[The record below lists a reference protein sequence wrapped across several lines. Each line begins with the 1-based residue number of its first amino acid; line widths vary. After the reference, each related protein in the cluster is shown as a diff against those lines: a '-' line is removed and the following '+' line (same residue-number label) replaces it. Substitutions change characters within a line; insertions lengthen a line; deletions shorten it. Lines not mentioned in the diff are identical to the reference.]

1 MHSNRDI
8 ILVNILVIPTI
19 VCYNINE
26 GLVDDR
32 PLAHFRIRHRRQNP
46 SSLEY
51 CEMVVFTA
59 LKRARYGIE
68 LQDRPGMG

>member
-1 MHSNRDI
+1 MIGLWR
-8 ILVNILVIPTI
+8 ILE
-19 VCYNINE
+19 Y
-26 GLVDDR
+26 
-32 PLAHFRIRHRRQNP
+32 RRQNP